1 MKSSFIDFLMSPY
14 IGTNVDLNHLR
25 NGKLVKILMRIHDLG
40 ASDADIHIG
49 FQPTRTY
56 DHHMTEGISETI
68 CEYIIYKKALLPQSY
83 LKVVEVMKKSKKSEF
98 IIDHRT
104 YDEEEA
110 ELTILKW
117 MLEII
122 EN

>member
-14 IGTNVDLNHLR
+14 ICPDVDLNHLR
-25 NGKLVKILMRIHDLG
+25 DGKLVKILMRIRDLG

-68 CEYIIYKKALLPQSY
+68 CEYIIYKKALPQSY

-104 YDEEEA
+104 YDDEEA